1 MPFLY
6 PLQPTA
12 STPILKVMADT
23 FEKYGLLWRTGTD
36 ALLLEFKMI
45 QIAPPET
52 KARHYLAVHRLL
64 WPEDQQHRWF
74 TLGLKTIVEN
84 KVSVFLGCASSGK
97 TYTMAVH
104 ALIDFFCFPHTSLSL
119 ISSTE
124 KRSLELKVWGRVKEL
139 FNRAKNRYGWLPGYV
154 LESSMVIAPD
164 DIDEDNERARELN
177 RGIVCFPTG
186 TMVDTPTGPRRIE
199 SIKPGD
205 EVVNAFGVGVVEG
218 TISSKFPR
226 LVRINLSDG
235 RTIDCTPE
243 HPFFTRRGWVK
254 AVDLTN
260 LDMVLSV
267 HETMQIMRGGFRWK
281 MRKPEV
287 LQCGVQIESAG
298 NGNLRKLWKNF
309 QTFEIEPVKARD
321 SFLLRSLR
329 WKVGGKEHKKPECK
343 NIEMQKMRQVDAGS
357 SQQSKI
363 LLNNVPERFK
373 DNALPSM
380 RKKVHVNSRN
390 IYKAENSVLFQIL
403 QKESDWSSERET
415 ACDTNKLGI
424 NSLGHVHRFDP
435 SFSSANWAKNFGR
448 KISLVSTGPGIPR
461 NKIGSRNRRW
471 STPQARARAGGQEKN
486 WNFECSRVDRVEV
499 LERSGDKRFIESE
512 GGYTVHNLEVAG
524 HPSYSVNGVMV
535 HNCVPCVSGGRF
547 IGMGKF
553 QGAKPPHS
561 PGKNDGILKHY
572 GDEAA
577 VMQTSFLDAYT
588 NWTVSPGFKG
598 VMSGN
603 PTDISDPLCIAA
615 EPEGGWDAFVD
626 TGKTQEWTSQWY
638 HAAVIAFDGRDTP
651 NNDDP
656 NVLYP
661 FLLTAEWVE
670 SLRKT
675 HGDDSWQLFQQ
686 GIGKP
691 SRGMVSNRV
700 ITIGLC
706 QRNKAFD
713 ATIFKDDQFTDIGAL
728 DPAYGGGDRCV
739 WGTIRLGTALDGTSI
754 LEVHEP
760 EIIPIR
766 LNSSLEPEEQI
777 ADYVFARAQQGNIG
791 AQNIFYDSFG
801 RGTLGAAFAR
811 VFGSVCPVPVDSGA
825 RPTNRPVRFDLFVEE
840 RDGTKRLKRC
850 DEHYSK
856 FVTEMWFSTR
866 EAIESQ
872 QVRNLPR
879 NVADEGQLRLFEIV
893 QGNKIE
899 VESKDDMKERV
910 RKSPDLYD
918 WFSIAVEGARQR
930 NFKIKRIGQAVDQKR
945 KPDAL
950 DKMLKE
956 FKEARNSK
964 LLLSR

>member
-1 MPFLY
+1 M
-6 PLQPTA
+6 T
-12 STPILKVMADT
+12 DT
-23 FEKYGLLWRTGTD
+23 FEKYGFNWANGYDLLS
-36 ALLLEFKMI
+36 LEFKMVRT
-45 QIAPPET
+45 APVET
-52 KARHYLAVHRLL
+52 RARHYLAVHALL
-64 WPEDQQHRWF
+64 WPEDEQHRWF
-74 TLGLKTIVEN
+74 TLGIKTIVEN

-104 ALIDFFCFPHTSLSL
+104 ALIDFFCYPHTSLSL

-139 FNRAKNRYGWLPGYV
+139 FNRAKNRYAWLPGYV
-154 LESSMVIAPD
+154 LESSMIIAPD

-177 RGIVCFPTG
+177 RGIV
-186 TMVDTPTGPRRIE
+186 
-199 SIKPGD
+199 
-205 EVVNAFGVGVVEG
+205 
-218 TISSKFPR
+218 
-226 LVRINLSDG
+226 
-235 RTIDCTPE
+235 
-243 HPFFTRRGWVK
+243 
-254 AVDLTN
+254 
-260 LDMVLSV
+260 
-267 HETMQIMRGGFRWK
+267 
-281 MRKPEV
+281 
-287 LQCGVQIESAG
+287 
-298 NGNLRKLWKNF
+298 
-309 QTFEIEPVKARD
+309 
-321 SFLLRSLR
+321 
-329 WKVGGKEHKKPECK
+329 
-343 NIEMQKMRQVDAGS
+343 
-357 SQQSKI
+357 
-363 LLNNVPERFK
+363 
-373 DNALPSM
+373 
-380 RKKVHVNSRN
+380 
-390 IYKAENSVLFQIL
+390 
-403 QKESDWSSERET
+403 
-415 ACDTNKLGI
+415 
-424 NSLGHVHRFDP
+424 
-435 SFSSANWAKNFGR
+435 
-448 KISLVSTGPGIPR
+448 
-461 NKIGSRNRRW
+461 
-471 STPQARARAGGQEKN
+471 
-486 WNFECSRVDRVEV
+486 
-499 LERSGDKRFIESE
+499 
-512 GGYTVHNLEVAG
+512 
-524 HPSYSVNGVMV
+524 
-535 HNCVPCVSGGRF
+535 CVPCVSGGRF

-615 EPEGGWDAFVD
+615 EPQGGWDVFVD

-638 HAAVIAFDGRDTP
+638 HARVLAFDGRDTP

-656 NVLYP
+656 AKIYP
-661 FLLTAEWVE
+661 FLVTAEWVE

-713 ATIFKDDQFTDIGAL
+713 AALWKDDTFTDIGAL

-739 WGTIRLGTALDGTSI
+739 WGIIRIGTALDGTQI
-754 LEVHEP
+754 IEVQEP

-766 LNSSLEPEEQI
+766 LNTGTEPEEQI
-777 ADYVFARAQQGNIG
+777 ALYVFDKSQALNLQP
-791 AQNIFYDSFG
+791 QNIFYDSFG
-801 RGTLGAAFAR
+801 RGTLGHAFAAK
-811 VFGSVCPVPVDSGA
+811 FGSVCPIPVDSGA
-825 RPTNRPVRFDLFVEE
+825 RPTARPVRFDLFVEE
-840 RDGTKRLKRC
+840 RDGSRRLKRC

-872 QVRNLPR
+872 QVRSLPR
-879 NVADEGQLRLFEIV
+879 SVADEGQLRLFEIV
-893 QGNKIE
+893 ASNKIE

-930 NFKIKRIGQAVDQKR
+930 NFKIKRIGLSVDTKK

-956 FKEARNSK
+956 FREARESK
-964 LLLSR
+964 LLKAR